1 MVYDTRKVTHGTE
14 QVTFSG
20 AADEVV
26 YSTGVSGFV
35 PSTEQDSKK
44 VYADARTHMTLMN
57 AKTLTIEVTNYQYN
71 EGEMAQMGYTAANGG
86 FVDTGTYPTFD
97 AQRILTV
104 QSDDGS
110 KTQRLE
116 VFYNCTSTDYTES
129 DDEDEDE
136 INPKT
141 YTRTLTVAGKELEGF
156 GLVNKFIVERT
167 EENAAIFDTFK
178 TKILTPADFAT
189 TPEP

>member
-20 AADEVV
+20 PADEVV
-26 YSTGVSGFV
+26 YSTGVSGFA

-71 EGEMAQMGYTAANGG
+71 EGEMLQMGYAAANGG
-86 FVDTGTYPTFD
+86 FVDTGAYPTFD

-110 KTQRLE
+110 TTQRLE

-141 YTRTLTVAGKELEGF
+141 YTRTLTVSGKELEGF
-156 GLVNKFIVERT
+156 GQVNKFIVERT
-167 EENAAIFDTFK
+167 TENAEIFDTFK

-189 TPEP
+189 IPKP